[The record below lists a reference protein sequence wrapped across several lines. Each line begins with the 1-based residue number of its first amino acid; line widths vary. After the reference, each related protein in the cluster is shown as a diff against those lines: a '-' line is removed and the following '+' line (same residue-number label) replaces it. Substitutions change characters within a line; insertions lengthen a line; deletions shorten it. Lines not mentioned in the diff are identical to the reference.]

1 MIENLREIA
10 GNVTPE
16 MKNIEHDGPLV
27 VNGNVESGSFI
38 VATGD
43 ILIHGDVESS
53 KIKSIKGHVII
64 DGGVRGVNSIIY
76 ANGGDVKARF
86 VYNAT
91 IKAEGDVVIKDMAI
105 EAHIITKHSLFVFD
119 GEGKIE
125 GGEAEAGIDIVA
137 NFIGNNSA
145 LATVVRIS
153 DFKLRELYAFLS
165 RIDIQVKE
173 ITEQMNH
180 LEKFIE
186 VIRLLGNKVITLP
199 MEKKQ
204 DLALKVKKYN
214 ELKLQLD
221 KFNEEKS
228 KLVVEQKKED
238 ELERTVIVKRTLF
251 TGVYVYMDKAK
262 LPIQHSYANVI
273 LYKRGIIIIG
283 DYDKFMYRK
292 KYAY

>member
-10 GNVTPE
+10 GNVSPE

-27 VNGNVESGSFI
+27 VHGNVESGSFI

-43 ILIHGDVESS
+43 IIIHGDVENS
-53 KIKSIKGHVII
+53 KIKSIKGHVVI
-64 DGGVRGVNSIIY
+64 DGGIRGVNSIVY
-76 ANGGDVKARF
+76 ANGGDVKTRF
-86 VYNAT
+86 VYNGT
-91 IKAEGDVVIKDMAI
+91 IKSEGDVIIKDNAI
-105 EAHIITKHSLFVFD
+105 DAHIIAKHSLFVFD

-125 GGEAEAGIDIVA
+125 GGETEAGIDIVA
-137 NFIGNNSA
+137 NFIGNNTSA
-145 LATVVRIS
+145 ATVIKIS
-153 DFKLRELYAFLS
+153 DFKQRELFAVLS
-165 RIDIQVKE
+165 RIDFQIKE
-173 ITEQMNH
+173 ISDQMGN

-199 MEKKQ
+199 LEKKQ

-221 KFNEEKS
+221 KFTGEKS
-228 KLVVEQKKED
+228 KIVVEQKKED
-238 ELERTVIVKRTLF
+238 ELERAIIVKRTLF
-251 TGVYVYMDKAK
+251 SGVYVYMDKAK